1 MTRIDSP
8 KYSETLKVMYI
19 KYQSILV
26 GPLVGIVV
34 TIVNQQSQTRLQ
46 IGSACTLADT
56 IKCNRV
62 FRFSGF
68 KKDIAKHF
76 FCSFVH
82 FKLIYEF
89 QS

>member
-1 MTRIDSP
+1 
-8 KYSETLKVMYI
+8 MYI
-19 KYQSILV
+19 KYQSIFV
-26 GPLVGIVV
+26 GPLVGLVV

-46 IGSACTLADT
+46 MGSACTLADT

-76 FCSFVH
+76 FCFFVH

>member
-1 MTRIDSP
+1 MI
-8 KYSETLKVMYI
+8 LKVMYT

-46 IGSACTLADT
+46 MGSVCTLADT

-62 FRFSGF
+62 FRFSCF

-76 FCSFVH
+76 LCSFVH